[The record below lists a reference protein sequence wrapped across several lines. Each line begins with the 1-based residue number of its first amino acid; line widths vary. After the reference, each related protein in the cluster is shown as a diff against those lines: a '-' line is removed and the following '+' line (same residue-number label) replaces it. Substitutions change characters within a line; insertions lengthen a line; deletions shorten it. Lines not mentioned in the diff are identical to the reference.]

1 MYIFRLLHINNV
13 NAIIF
18 NSNPDQGSPES
29 KLPTPRKEAR
39 PMLQLG
45 QPVRK
50 APTIP
55 PNRP

>member
-1 MYIFRLLHINNV
+1 MIFS
-13 NAIIF
+13 
-18 NSNPDQGSPES
+18 SNPYRGSPES
-29 KLPTPRKEAR
+29 RLPTPKKEAKL
-39 PMLQLG
+39 MLQLG